1 MTRPDAGRKR
11 NQIRRA
17 LKLEERD
24 YGAII
29 TGVHS
34 DGGESDGERR
44 EVVQLGS
51 AEAVRE
57 FWGLRETVGWWL
69 LLLNAGLRKQK
80 KLGEVWGGKDGEE
93 GKAEE

>member
-11 NQIRRA
+11 NQIRRV

-34 DGGESDGERR
+34 DGAESEGEERR

-57 FWGLRETVGWWL
+57 FWGLR
-69 LLLNAGLRKQK
+69 
-80 KLGEVWGGKDGEE
+80 GEVEERERGEE
-93 GKAEE
+93 RTP